1 MRNMTNRM
9 TVIKAKKQAGFT
21 AGGVILGLLLAT
33 LAVKVAYVVAP
44 PYYDNYLVTNA
55 LKEIAERHV
64 DDLKNVR
71 KSEISSELSSFYTL
85 NGVRSDVIVQA
96 LEVERLKERS
106 IIKIDY
112 EVRTNF
118 GGNADVV
125 LVFKN
130 HLDSSKP
137 DECCTPSEK
146 Y

>member
-1 MRNMTNRM
+1 MRDFTK
-9 TVIKAKKQAGFT
+9 IASLLKAKKQFGFT
-21 AGGVILGLLLAT
+21 AGGVIFGLLLAT

-44 PYYDNYLVTNA
+44 AYYDNYLVKNA
-55 LKEIAERHV
+55 LKDIADRHG
-64 DDLKNVR
+64 DNLKELR
-71 KSEISSELSSFYTL
+71 KSQVAADLSRFYSL
-85 NGVRSDVIVQA
+85 NGVRSDVILKA
-96 LEVERLKERS
+96 LEVDRLKERT
-106 IIKIDY
+106 IIKVDY

-137 DECCTPSEK
+137 DECCAPSEK

>member
-1 MRNMTNRM
+1 MRDIKK
-9 TVIKAKKQAGFT
+9 VASLLKAKKQLGFT
-21 AGGVILGLLLAT
+21 AGGVIFGLLLAT

-44 PYYDNYLVTNA
+44 AYYDNYLVRNA
-55 LKEIAERHV
+55 LKDIAERHGDNLKELRKNQV
-64 DDLKNVR
+64 SADLSR
-71 KSEISSELSSFYTL
+71 FYSL
-85 NGVRSDVIVQA
+85 NGVRSDVILKA
-96 LEVERLKERS
+96 LEVDRLKERT
-106 IIKIDY
+106 IIKVDY

-137 DECCTPSEK
+137 DECCAPSEK